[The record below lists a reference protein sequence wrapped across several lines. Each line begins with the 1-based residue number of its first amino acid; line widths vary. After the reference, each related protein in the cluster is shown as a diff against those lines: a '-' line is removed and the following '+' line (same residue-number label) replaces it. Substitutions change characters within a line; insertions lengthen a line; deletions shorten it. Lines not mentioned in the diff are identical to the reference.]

1 MRYSIYFAWFVAV
14 LSICVLTT
22 LASLQGFTSVERA
35 AESTIVMAAQI
46 PLDQDS
52 TGAMQRPQAHLPR
65 CQTEAAT
72 KRSGLIATRDR
83 FRASPRTSIRRP

>member
-35 AESTIVMAAQI
+35 AESTIAMAAHGSRSI
-46 PLDQDS
+46 KI
-52 TGAMQRPQAHLPR
+52 QRVR
-65 CQTEAAT
+65 CSVLKPTCHVAKQKLQPKGPA
-72 KRSGLIATRDR
+72 
-83 FRASPRTSIRRP
+83 